1 MTDNEY
7 LTLAEAALAAIER
20 ARGRPRM
27 PTSNSSAAA
36 MF

>member
-20 ARGRPRM
+20 DVDGLGPM
-27 PTSNSSAAA
+27 SNSSAAV